1 MLSPQLER
9 DASESARPQC
19 RTDVEIQSLL
29 KGLRIIEAIN
39 HSPGLILAQI
49 AASCGLPRTTAHRA
63 LRTLEQSGFIY
74 REASTAR
81 YYPHRRVLGLSCGFD
96 ALAQVT
102 ALVREQFDE
111 IAQQVAWPLHFS
123 TPMLDTDLPQMHVQ
137 ASTDFVSPLAVEKLL
152 PGKSIPLLQCAA
164 GLAWLSTVAPSE
176 RAPIIERA
184 IRGPFEQSS
193 QTRWTASALEE
204 KLQKARERG
213 YAEFCWPGRHTDLV
227 GLSVPV
233 QVDERR
239 SAALSV
245 RFAGTAVPVRDAVA
259 RFVPLLRTVANR
271 VSERLHASAA
281 TSARTA
287 SGTETGRLS

>member
-9 DASESARPQC
+9 DASDSARPQC

-74 REASTAR
+74 REAATAR

-96 ALAQVT
+96 SLAQVT

-111 IAQQVAWPLHFS
+111 LAQQVAWPLHFS
-123 TPMLDTDLPQMHVQ
+123 TPQLDSDSPQMHVQ

-152 PGKSIPLLQCAA
+152 PGRSIPLLQCAA
-164 GLAWLSTVAPSE
+164 GLAWLSTIAPSD

-184 IRGPFEQSS
+184 IRGPCEQSS
-193 QTRWTASALEE
+193 QTRWTAAALEE
-204 KLQKARERG
+204 KLQKTRERG

-233 QVDERR
+233 QVDDRH

-271 VSERLHASAA
+271 VSERLQASAA
-281 TSARTA
+281 AARSAATA
-287 SGTETGRLS
+287 ESGRLS